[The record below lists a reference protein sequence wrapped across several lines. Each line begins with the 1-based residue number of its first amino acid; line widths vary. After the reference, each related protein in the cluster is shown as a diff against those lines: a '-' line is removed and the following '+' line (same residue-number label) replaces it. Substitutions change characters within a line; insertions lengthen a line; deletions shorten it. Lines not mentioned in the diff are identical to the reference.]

1 MNPQKSIA
9 HVCGCVVEEKLA
21 STKATKRIKCLGIN
35 LARNRQNLYENN
47 FKPLQKK
54 KKNTKM
60 T

>member
-9 HVCGCVVEEKLA
+9 HVCGCVVEEKLGR
-21 STKATKRIKCLGIN
+21 TKATKRIKCLGIN
-35 LARNRQNLYENN
+35 LARNGQNLYENN

-54 KKNTKM
+54 KTTKM